1 MGGALR
7 GALRNLEYVKKE
19 SWRSVTVKHTTLQ
32 KVKLHHGC
40 FSRFLNCT
48 YGTKS
53 RKVLHS
59 WRSVQD
65 RCNPM
70 RYVHT
75 LNKVVLL
82 VEILI

>member
-7 GALRNLEYVKKE
+7 GLVLLVQFRIREKRVMEECYSKAYNFTKSKTPPWV
-19 SWRSVTVKHTTLQ
+19 
-32 KVKLHHGC
+32 
-40 FSRFLNCT
+40 FLNCT

-53 RKVLHS
+53 RKALHS